1 MFLKLLSSRWIWTS
15 LIILLVITVIVFIF
29 NSKFIVDN
37 FADLDLSCDAIQN
50 KYYHT
55 EELLHKLR
63 CPNLVILEKNIGGRP
78 AFFVEQGDHDGP
90 YFSKDYI
97 RYYHMGVSPDGIIL
111 NLEYDLYY
119 YPWYNPRRWFHGA
132 YGYYPRRRR
141 AHWRKDL
148 YDKWDDYS
156 KRLDRRM
163 DRIDRR
169 MDRINRKRPER
180 PERAERAE
188 RPERPVRPVNR
199 SIFNKPSSPTRSP
212 TKTTVTKNKG
222 TMLGASARL

>member
-1 MFLKLLSSRWIWTS
+1 MLKLLLSRWVWTS
-15 LIILLVITVIVFIF
+15 LIIILVITVIVFIF

-37 FADLDLSCDAIQN
+37 FVDLDLSCDAIQN

-55 EELLHKLR
+55 EELLHKSQ
-63 CPNLVILEKNIGGRP
+63 CPNLVILEKLINGTT
-78 AFFVEQGDHDGP
+78 AFFVEQGDHNGP
-90 YFSKDYI
+90 YFSQDYI

-132 YGYYPRRRR
+132 YGYYPRRR
-141 AHWRKDL
+141 AHWRRDL

-163 DRIDRR
+163 DRR
-169 MDRINRKRPER
+169 MDRINKRMDKLDRRIPGRPER
-180 PERAERAE
+180 PER
-188 RPERPVRPVNR
+188 PERPINR
-199 SIFNKPSSPTRSP
+199 SISNKPRSLTRSP
-212 TKTTVTKNKG
+212 ISPAKTNVNKNKG

>member
-1 MFLKLLSSRWIWTS
+1 MLKLLLSGWVWTS
-15 LIILLVITVIVFIF
+15 LIILLVITFIVFIF

-55 EELLHKLR
+55 EELLHKSQ
-63 CPNLVILEKNIGGRP
+63 CPNLVILEKLINGTT
-78 AFFVEQGDHDGP
+78 AFFVEQGDQDGP

-132 YGYYPRRRR
+132 YGYYPRRRT
-141 AHWRKDL
+141 HWRRDL

-156 KRLDRRM
+156 KRLDRKMDRRM

-169 MDRINRKRPER
+169 IDRIDRRLVRPER
-180 PERAERAE
+180 HI
-188 RPERPVRPVNR
+188 NR
-199 SIFNKPSSPTRSP
+199 SISNKPRSPERSPERSPTRIP
-212 TKTTVTKNKG
+212 AKTTVTKNKG
-222 TMLGASARL
+222 TLLGASARL

>member
-1 MFLKLLSSRWIWTS
+1 MLKLLLSRWVWTS
-15 LIILLVITVIVFIF
+15 LIILLVITIIIFVF

-55 EELLHKLR
+55 EELLHKSQ
-63 CPNLVILEKNIGGRP
+63 CPNLVILEKLINGTT
-78 AFFVEQGDHDGP
+78 AFFVEQGDQYGP
-90 YFSKDYI
+90 YFSQDYI

-111 NLEYDLYY
+111 NLEYNLYY

-132 YGYYPRRRR
+132 YGYYPRRRY
-141 AHWRKDL
+141 HWRKDL
-148 YDKWDDYS
+148 YNKWDDYS

-163 DRIDRR
+163 DRINKRMDKIDRR
-169 MDRINRKRPER
+169 PKSPERPER
-180 PERAERAE
+180 PER
-188 RPERPVRPVNR
+188 PINR
-199 SIFNKPSSPTRSP
+199 SIYNKPKSPARSSARSSA
-212 TKTTVTKNKG
+212 KTTVNKNKG

>member
-1 MFLKLLSSRWIWTS
+1 MFLKLLLSRWVWTS

-55 EELLHKLR
+55 EELLHKSQ
-63 CPNLVILEKNIGGRP
+63 CPNLVILEKLINGIT
-78 AFFVEQGDHDGP
+78 AFFVEQGDQDGP
-90 YFSKDYI
+90 FFSQDYI

-132 YGYYPRRRR
+132 YGYYPRRRV
-141 AHWRKDL
+141 HWRRDL

-163 DRIDRR
+163 DRR
-169 MDRINRKRPER
+169 MDRINKRMDRIDRRLEKPER
-180 PERAERAE
+180 PI
-188 RPERPVRPVNR
+188 NR
-199 SIFNKPSSPTRSP
+199 SISNKPRSQARSP
-212 TKTTVTKNKG
+212 IKTTVNKNKG